1 MPALAARALA
11 YTGPVAESDRN
22 TVKDGRKEVLVI
34 DDDPDVL
41 RSFMRL
47 LQDYAE
53 VKVALGAEAALQVL
67 ASKPFDVVVVDF
79 NMAGPNG
86 AWLLRQVRD
95 RYPDTERVLLS
106 GSSYSELAPYLDPG
120 LVDRFLEKPL
130 EVEELIEAVSA
141 EEA

>member
-1 MPALAARALA
+1 
-11 YTGPVAESDRN
+11 
-22 TVKDGRKEVLVI
+22 VKDGRKEVLVI

-47 LQDYAE
+47 LQDYAD

-67 ASKPFDVVVVDF
+67 DSKPFDVVVVDF

-86 AWLLRQVRD
+86 AWLLRKVRD
-95 RYPDTERVLLS
+95 LYPNTERVLLS
-106 GSSYSELAPYLDPG
+106 GSSYSELSPYLDPG
-120 LVDRFLEKPL
+120 LVDRFLDKPV

-141 EEA
+141 ED